1 MGKWA
6 DNNTP
11 AWCFNV
17 FDISERMG
25 LSVRWVKH
33 LLAKYQIPKSYL
45 RRPVLL
51 APGLIRIRRLLVLT
65 PSAFELLLAKHAGA
79 IIPQTIQH
87 PNKEVNTNEE

>member
-45 RRPVLL
+45 RRPVRL
-51 APGLIRIRRLLVLT
+51 APGVIRIRRLLVISPT
-65 PSAFELLLAKHAGA
+65 AFEILLAKHAGA
-79 IIPQTIQH
+79 SIPQTIKPQ
-87 PNKEVNTNEE
+87 EVSNE

>member
-11 AWCFNV
+11 KWLFNCFDV
-17 FDISERMG
+17 AERMG

-33 LLAKYQIPKSYL
+33 LLAKYKIPKSYL

-51 APGLIRIRRLLVLT
+51 APGVIRIRKLLVLT
-65 PSAFELLLAKHAGA
+65 PSAFEMLLAKHAGA
-79 IIPQTIQH
+79 SIPQTIKH
-87 PNKEVNTNEE
+87 PNKEFTK

>member
-11 AWCFNV
+11 AWLFNV
-17 FDISERMG
+17 FDIAERMH

-51 APGLIRIRRLLVLT
+51 APGVIRIRRLLVLT
-65 PSAFELLLAKHAGA
+65 PSAFEMLLAKHAGA
-79 IIPQTIQH
+79 SISQTIKPQ
-87 PNKEVNTNEE
+87 EVSNE

>member
-51 APGLIRIRRLLVLT
+51 APGVIRIRRLLVLT
-65 PSAFELLLAKHAGA
+65 PSVFEMLLARHAGA
-79 IIPQTIQH
+79 SISQTIKPQ
-87 PNKEVNTNEE
+87 EVSNE